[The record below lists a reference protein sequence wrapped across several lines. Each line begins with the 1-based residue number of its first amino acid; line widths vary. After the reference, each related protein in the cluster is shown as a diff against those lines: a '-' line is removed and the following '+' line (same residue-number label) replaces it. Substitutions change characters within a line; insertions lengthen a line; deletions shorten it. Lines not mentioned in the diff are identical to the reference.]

1 MIHRSVIYMAFQA
14 QNLKFV
20 SIYLFYKLYQYFGI
34 QRYIIFLL
42 IKMNQFF
49 TLVSEI
55 LNSIVF
61 RYVIKPGM
69 SNTKILNQLYM
80 TLWSTLQYIE
90 TCRWSVLGTIK
101 KQTKKY
107 IPLRS
112 VFVDKTSF
120 DQLQI
125 NSYTGT
131 FIIVWYCHTFL
142 WWEFNK
148 AMFLCLWCDITYN
161 NYSSSISFVQSK

>member
-20 SIYLFYKLYQYFGI
+20 SIYLFYKLYQNFGI

-49 TLVSEI
+49 TMVSDI
-55 LNSIVF
+55 LNCIVF
-61 RYVIKPGM
+61 RYVIKPDI

-80 TLWSTLQYIE
+80 TLWSTLQSIDK
-90 TCRWSVLGTIK
+90 CRWSVLGTIK

-112 VFVDKTSF
+112 VFVDKTAF

-125 NSYTGT
+125 NSYAGK
-131 FIIVWYCHTFL
+131 FIIIWYCHTFL

-148 AMFLCLWCDITYN
+148 EMFVWLWCDMTAN
-161 NYSSSISFVQSK
+161 DYSSSISFVQFK

>member
-1 MIHRSVIYMAFQA
+1 MMIHRSVIYMAFQA

-49 TLVSEI
+49 TLVSDI

-69 SNTKILNQLYM
+69 SNTKILNQLYL
-80 TLWSTLQYIE
+80 TL
-90 TCRWSVLGTIK
+90 
-101 KQTKKY
+101 
-107 IPLRS
+107 
-112 VFVDKTSF
+112 
-120 DQLQI
+120 
-125 NSYTGT
+125 
-131 FIIVWYCHTFL
+131 
-142 WWEFNK
+142 
-148 AMFLCLWCDITYN
+148 
-161 NYSSSISFVQSK
+161 